1 MTRSVLRYV
10 KHRITQ
16 QPDTCMTFEAECMT
30 CDWKAEPSTDGA
42 GGRRVHEPHRP
53 DGTREQ
59 APYERLTAE
68 QFAEYEVTSVE
79 DSTDEEC
86 STGACPVG

>member
-1 MTRSVLRYV
+1 M
-10 KHRITQ
+10 
-16 QPDTCMTFEAECMT
+16 
-30 CDWKAEPSTDGA
+30 
-42 GGRRVHEPHRP
+42 HEPHRP

-68 QFAEYEVTSVE
+68 RFAEYEVTSVE

-86 STGACPVG
+86 STGACPVR

>member
-1 MTRSVLRYV
+1 M
-10 KHRITQ
+10 
-16 QPDTCMTFEAECMT
+16 
-30 CDWKAEPSTDGA
+30 
-42 GGRRVHEPHRP
+42 P

-86 STGACPVG
+86 STGACPVR